1 MAISKDQASAIKSA
15 FASAASSGGSGNA
28 VQNLAGDIYQQHT
41 GTENQSTNP
50 TTTQGSTAASTG
62 VNRVMENQAAA
73 HGVVRSDAQ
82 GWNNG
87 RIDSRT
93 TTKTMGADS
102 TSGTG
107 SAATTVAATTAATA
121 ASGGS
126 TPYQTTYR
134 DSRGNT
140 YTGYIINGK
149 TYTDP
154 QGKTEVPVGSLVT
167 DSSGNVWRKGY
178 GNNNEMVSSP
188 NADYH
193 YDYMEGVNASK
204 ELTFTNPDTGKT
216 NYIAANPVQGKY
228 IIYDSQHNSL
238 GYIDSAGVYHSATP
252 DSSYDVNTANAARKM
267 LTSSGYNLNGDGI
280 VKIANGQDLD
290 IERSFLINQ
299 YSDELAAGRDG
310 ADILAKMGLMYDAN
324 GKVVANPNGA
334 QTGGTASAANAQ
346 SSAQNANIV
355 RMLTDYQNQNSQYQ
369 QQQNAEMSRVA
380 NELQQQ
386 MNALAAAQ
394 QEAADAA
401 ARADAQRQAEAEAR
415 AAQYQ
420 QRINDLKP
428 LLDAWQEAALAQQ
441 QSKID
446 YATQKGINDLE
457 RAQEDAQV
465 QFKAA
470 QEQIAADE
478 LAARDNQALYAE
490 ARGDK
495 GGIGAAQYDN
505 IANTAAINR
514 QSVRDA
520 QTKLATD
527 TWRQIA
533 DLRAQGEYEKAD
545 AVLEITQTYLSN
557 LISLEQWAANYGL
570 SAAQFEESVREWEKN
585 FQLSVAELT
594 GTYKGAQTLAAK
606 NADRTFALNEAGLT
620 GYYNGRPTLAKTN
633 ADREFALS
641 EAGVTGYYNGQ
652 PTLASKNADKNYA
665 LSEAGI
671 TGYYNGNPT
680 YTREKNDQSTL
691 ASAGS
696 ALLNAGIMPSADQ
709 LAAMGLSETDA
720 QSLLMAYQLSNA
732 VTGSRGSGGGGSSA
746 SVPIQEGEDF
756 NAILNSFFELASKN
770 GGEGYI
776 TSTHLKGTRLAG
788 YDTSWLKDE
797 YRNWVKKNTP
807 ANANEVSKDAKAL
820 LGYLTDRTGVNAIRP
835 SDQWKFIQD
844 AATGDF
850 GNYDLSE
857 NDVRWLYEQIG
868 YGDYQ
873 NNSTGG
879 FNLAGAVWDPKAGKF
894 VTVSN

>member
-41 GTENQSTNP
+41 GTENQSANP

-62 VNRVMENQAAA
+62 VNRVMENQATA

-87 RIDSRT
+87 RIDSRATAKT
-93 TTKTMGADS
+93 TGADS

-107 SAATTVAATTAATA
+107 SAASTVAATTAATA

-334 QTGGTASAANAQ
+334 QSGGTASAANAQ
-346 SSAQNANIV
+346 SSAQNAEIV

-420 QRINDLKP
+420 RRINDLKP

-495 GGIGAAQYDN
+495 GGIGAAQYDS

-570 SAAQFEESVREWEKN
+570 SVAQFEESIREWEKN

-594 GTYKGAQTLAAK
+594 G
-606 NADRTFALNEAGLT
+606 
-620 GYYNGRPTLAKTN
+620 
-633 ADREFALS
+633 S
-641 EAGVTGYYNGQ
+641 YNGQ
-652 PTLASKNADKNYA
+652 PTLAARNADRNYA
-665 LSEAGI
+665 LQVADLTGSFNGRPTLAARNADRNYALQEANI
-671 TGYYNGNPT
+671 TGYYNGSPT
-680 YTREKNDQSTL
+680 YTREKNDQSAL

-696 ALLNAGIMPSADQ
+696 ALLSAGIMPSADQ
-709 LAAMGLSETDA
+709 LRAMGMSETDA
-720 QSLLMAYQLSNA
+720 QSYLFASQMAA
-732 VTGSRGSGGGGSSA
+732 TAKGGGGSGGSMRVTDMNAYAIMSA
-746 SVPIQEGEDF
+746 AGAKTEGEAYQALRD
-756 NAILNSFFELASKN
+756 
-770 GGEGYI
+770 
-776 TSTHLKGTRLAG
+776 AG
-788 YDTSWLKDE
+788 YKDTEAKTFAGYYADDLKAG
-797 YRNWVKKNTP
+797 NTKNVNS
-807 ANANEVSKDAKAL
+807 ANANALYKAAQSSSDPRKFIADNAKAYGVPIEDAFSGYNSWQAQNGVRQTTMDAQSFNMAAKGIL
-820 LGYLTDRTGVNAIRP
+820 EQAGQASEMTIVQMVDDIWPYLTGAQKQ
-835 SDQWKFIQD
+835 S
-844 AATGDF
+844 
-850 GNYDLSE
+850 LSTQLAKKGI
-857 NDVRWLYEQIG
+857 DIG
-868 YGDYQ
+868 
-873 NNSTGG
+873 
-879 FNLAGAVWDPKAGKF
+879 
-894 VTVSN
+894 